1 MAGRN
6 HRISPSGL
14 PVEAMPSTDELI
26 ERLERAQACQEEAL
40 LECEDLRD
48 QLQFATA
55 EYSSLDSQLTATAHQ
70 LAKAERIVEAL
81 RRQRS
86 RDQETILLLESRL
99 AASQAEASTAEEE
112 FRVALEELE
121 VSSRNL
127 AESNLQLYNLTR
139 TLERQVDERTADL
152 RASLAD
158 RDALIEEIHHQTRN
172 NLQIMASLLNLQ
184 ANRVNEQTAVE
195 VRKSL
200 GRIQSMSL
208 VHGLV
213 FDKSS
218 RADTPALPLLSQL
231 CEQLASKAGDA
242 SRIAVNVTGHMGR
255 IPLNAAGPLGLIV
268 AELVGNA
275 LCHAFPASA
284 NGGMAHRR
292 VEVAAF
298 GDPATSHI
306 VIRDNGVGM
315 DPAVGNERR
324 GLGLLLVRTLARQAN
339 AEVRFLRDG
348 GTRVEIHLRGTRSTS

>member
-1 MAGRN
+1 MVGRN
-6 HRISPSGL
+6 HRISPSEL
-14 PVEAMPSTDELI
+14 SVEAMPSTDELI

-55 EYSSLDSQLTATAHQ
+55 EYSSLDSQLTATANQ
-70 LAKAERIVEAL
+70 LARAERFVEAL

-99 AASQAEASTAEEE
+99 AASRTEAAAAEEE

-121 VSSRNL
+121 VSSRCL
-127 AESNLQLYNLTR
+127 VESNLQLYNLTR

-218 RADTPALPLLSQL
+218 RADTPALPLLNQL

-242 SRIAVNVTGHMGR
+242 SRIAISVTGHTGR

-275 LCHAFPASA
+275 LCHAFPAPA
-284 NGGMAHRR
+284 NGGMADGR

-298 GDPATSHI
+298 GSPVTSHI

-315 DPAVGNERR
+315 DPAAGNERR

-348 GTRVEIHLRGTRSTS
+348 GTRVEIHLRGSRSTG

>member
-1 MAGRN
+1 MVGRN
-6 HRISPSGL
+6 HRISPSEL
-14 PVEAMPSTDELI
+14 PIDAKPSTDELI

-55 EYSSLDSQLTATAHQ
+55 EYSSLDSQLTATANQ
-70 LAKAERIVEAL
+70 LARAERFVEAL

-99 AASQAEASTAEEE
+99 AASRTEAAAAEEE

-121 VSSRNL
+121 VSSRCL
-127 AESNLQLYNLTR
+127 VESNLQLYNLTR

-218 RADTPALPLLSQL
+218 RADTPALPLLNQL

-242 SRIAVNVTGHMGR
+242 SRIAISVTGHTGR

-275 LCHAFPASA
+275 LCHAFPAPA
-284 NGGMAHRR
+284 NGGMADGR

-298 GDPATSHI
+298 GSPVTSHI

-315 DPAVGNERR
+315 DPAAGNERR

-348 GTRVEIHLRGTRSTS
+348 GTRVEIHLRGSRSTG

>member
-1 MAGRN
+1 
-6 HRISPSGL
+6 
-14 PVEAMPSTDELI
+14 
-26 ERLERAQACQEEAL
+26 
-40 LECEDLRD
+40 
-48 QLQFATA
+48 
-55 EYSSLDSQLTATAHQ
+55 LTATANQ

-99 AASQAEASTAEEE
+99 AASRAEASTAEEE

-121 VSSRNL
+121 VSSRSL

-139 TLERQVDERTADL
+139 TLERQVEERTADL

-242 SRIAVNVTGHMGR
+242 SRIAISVTGHTGR
-255 IPLNAAGPLGLIV
+255 IPLNTAGPLGLIV

-275 LCHAFPASA
+275 LCHAFPAAA
-284 NGGMAHRR
+284 NGGMADGR

-298 GDPATSHI
+298 GNPATSHI

-348 GTRVEIHLRGTRSTS
+348 GTRVEIHLRGARSTG